1 MAKQAKTP
9 KSFENAIAQLEDI
22 VAAME
27 SRDLPLED
35 ALDHYQQGIGLLR
48 YCQDTLSRAEARL
61 ETLEAD
67 TGTQSDDTPPTV
79 DPS

>member
-67 TGTQSDDTPPTV
+67 TGAQSDDTPPAA

>member
-1 MAKQAKTP
+1 MAKPAKTP
-9 KSFENAIAQLEDI
+9 KSFENAIAQLEEI

-67 TGTQSDDTPPTV
+67 TGAQSDDTPPAA

>member
-1 MAKQAKTP
+1 MAKPAKTP
-9 KSFENAIAQLEDI
+9 KSFENAIAQLEEI

-67 TGTQSDDTPPTV
+67 TGAQSDDTPPAA
-79 DPS
+79 DQS

>member
-9 KSFENAIAQLEDI
+9 KSFENAIAQLEEI

-67 TGTQSDDTPPTV
+67 AGTPSDDTPPAA